1 MGPFSALD
9 IATTGASVS
18 QQWMDAV
25 ANNVA
30 NVNTIR
36 PAGQQPFRA
45 ELVVAQSDPNGQGVA
60 AVGVALQGGNP
71 PVSYDP
77 GNPLANAQGYVTHP
91 VDDLSQQMADMIA
104 SSRMYEMNLNV
115 MSTANESYQHALQIG
130 DKL

>member
-1 MGPFSALD
+1 MGPFDAMD

-18 QQWMDAV
+18 QQWLDAV

-45 ELVVAQSDPNGQGVA
+45 ELVVAQSAPNGEGVVATGVA
-60 AVGVALQGGNP
+60 AEGGNP
-71 PVSYDP
+71 AISYDP
-77 GNPLANAQGYVTHP
+77 GNPLADAKGFVTHP

-115 MSTANESYQHALQIG
+115 MGTATETYQHALQIG

>member
-1 MGPFSALD
+1 MSTFDAMD
-9 IATTGASVS
+9 IATTGAGVS
-18 QQWMDAV
+18 QMWLDAV

-45 ELVVAQSDPNGQGVA
+45 ELVTAQSDPNGHGVVATGVVLEGGA
-60 AVGVALQGGNP
+60 A

-91 VDDLSQQMADMIA
+91 VDDLSQQMSDMIA

-115 MSTANESYQHALQIG
+115 MGTAKETYQQALQIG
-130 DKL
+130 NKL

>member
-1 MGPFSALD
+1 MGPFDALD
-9 IATTGASVS
+9 IATTGAQVS
-18 QQWMDAV
+18 QQWLDAV

-30 NVNTIR
+30 NVNTDR

-45 ELVVAQSDPNGQGVA
+45 ELVVAQSDPNGKGVIA
-60 AVGVALQGGNP
+60 TGVALQGGTP
-71 PVSYDP
+71 PVTYDP

-91 VDDLSQQMADMIA
+91 VDDLSTQMADMIA

-115 MSTANESYQHALQIG
+115 MDTANQTYQHALQIG